1 MVQINFAKKEVSCKI
16 VYYGPGLS
24 GKTTNLEIIYKKA
37 PDSNKGKMTSVA
49 TEGDRTLFFD
59 FLPLDI
65 GKVGGMNTKFQLY
78 TVPGQV
84 YYNSTRK
91 LVLQGVD
98 GVIFVANSE
107 KGKMDENIESLK
119 NLEDNLKE
127 QGINISEIPL
137 VIQFNKR
144 DLPDATPVAEMEAK
158 LNPWKVPTCEASAFR
173 GEGVFPTLKLT
184 AAIVL
189 DRLNKKYAPKS
200 ASDKA
205 IAEVNGH
212 KLLLADFEKFCVTHY
227 RLSGKKE
234 PPGGAKFSRSEKENY
249 LNIYINNFLIRL
261 AAKEQGIEADE
272 KAVAAQIEGAASKFG
287 SKDNFIKYLKEKNLT
302 EEDYK
307 EEAVNRTLSNKLLAG
322 IIPDHRDR
330 ISPKEEQL
338 REVYEKNRDKFPGAF
353 DQERKKVEAQALKT
367 NRLQVMEEMYKEIRS
382 EARIKTYL

>member
-1 MVQINFAKKEVSCKI
+1 MVQINFAKKEVSCKV

-37 PDSNKGKMTSVA
+37 PEGNKGKMTSVA

-98 GVIFVANSE
+98 GVIFVANSQ
-107 KGKMDENIESLK
+107 KGMMDENIESLK
-119 NLEDNLKE
+119 NLEENLRE
-127 QGINISEIPL
+127 QGIKISEIPL
-137 VIQFNKR
+137 VIQYNKR
-144 DLPDATPVAEMEAK
+144 DLPDAIPVAEMEAK
-158 LNPWKVPTCEASAFR
+158 LNALKAPTCEASAFK

-189 DRLNKKYAPKS
+189 ERLNKKYAPKS
-200 ASDKA
+200 ASEKI
-205 IAEVNGH
+205 IAEINGR
-212 KLLLADFEKFCVTHY
+212 KIPLADFEKFCVIHY

-234 PPGGAKFSRSEKENY
+234 PPGGVKFARAEKENY
-249 LNIYINNFLIRL
+249 LRLFINNYLISL
-261 AAKEQGIEADE
+261 AAKEQGILAEETELAD
-272 KAVAAQIEGAASKFG
+272 QIEKTASKFG
-287 SKDNFIKYLKEKNLT
+287 SRENFIKYLKEKNLT

-307 EEAVNRTLSNKLLAG
+307 GEAVSRILSNKLLAVMV
-322 IIPDHRDR
+322 PDHREK

-338 REVYEKNRDKFPGAF
+338 KEIYEKNKDKFPGSF
-353 DQERKKVEAQALKT
+353 EQEKKKVGMQVLKM
-367 NRLQVMEEMYKEIRS
+367 NKLQVMEKMYQEIRN
-382 EARIKTYL
+382 EAQVQTYL